1 MEREQRESMQNSWVP
16 EFTGTAISR
25 VNGGVEVANSK
36 NLLLLWI
43 MNIQT
48 LCGPHLLQDIKSTSN
63 EL

>member
-1 MEREQRESMQNSWVP
+1 MEGERRENMQNSWVS

-43 MNIQT
+43 VNIQT
-48 LCGPHLLQDIKSTSN
+48 QCGPHLLQDIKSISN